1 MGSITKITGERKE
14 LYYFNCSKEFCEK
27 LSQLQ
32 ELDDLRQLSSIE
44 GLKCI
49 EQEKKETKAKTKK
62 ETVHNKVRTYKYLAR
77 VGLFTLFLFVIS
89 LFASSYIS
97 SHFMNQT
104 TFTASTGD
112 ILTDTD
118 DISSDNDNTS
128 FDIKWSE
135 DGVDFE
141 NDYGEGLG
149 NIGEGE
155 AGLTNIESNEEIEE
169 EETGNDPADDMN
181 TDMSNPDLAYFEV
194 EKMSKSCLP
203 EGYVALTIDD
213 GPSEYTKKIVDI
225 LIENQ
230 VGATFFFI
238 GVHALSYPESVQY
251 ASSKGMSIGN
261 HTWSHKNLTT
271 LSTDEQ
277 IKEIEKTDAYLT
289 SLTDKPVTLFR
300 PPYGRA
306 DEKLMET
313 LDNKQLRSLGWNR
326 DPRDWQVS
334 TTREIENYFSQTDPC
349 GAIYLLHE
357 NKFTLEALPDF
368 INKLKEENLEI
379 VVLQ

>member
-1 MGSITKITGERKE
+1 LGSITKINGERKE

-44 GLKCI
+44 GLKCV
-49 EQEKKETKAKTKK
+49 EQEKKETKTKTKK

-89 LFASSYIS
+89 LFSSSYIS
-97 SHFMNQT
+97 SHFMNQA
-104 TFTASTGD
+104 TFTASTED
-112 ILTDTD
+112 ISTDTN
-118 DISSDNDNTS
+118 DISSDIDNIS
-128 FDIKWSE
+128 YDIKWSE
-135 DGVDFE
+135 DGIDFG

-149 NIGEGE
+149 NIGE
-155 AGLTNIESNEEIEE
+155 EE
-169 EETGNDPADDMN
+169 EEISNDPADDMN
-181 TDMSNPDLAYFEV
+181 TDMNNPDLVNFEV

-203 EGYVALTIDD
+203 EGYVALTFDD

-261 HTWSHKNLTT
+261 HTWNHKNLTT

-277 IKEIEKTDAYLT
+277 KKEIEKTDAYLT

-300 PPYGRA
+300 PPYGRE

-313 LDNKQLRSLGWNR
+313 LDSKQLRSLGWNR

-334 TTREIENYFSQTDPC
+334 TTREIENYFSKTDPC

-357 NKFTLEALPDF
+357 NKFTSEALPDF
-368 INKLKEENLEI
+368 IKKLKEENLEI